1 MIEFLH
7 WAGWGIWLG
16 AQLTFM
22 VWGPAVKKAPLP
34 VWAHTWDTLGKVQR
48 WMVAPACAATTLSGI
63 VLAMQYTK
71 HDYPG
76 GQPGAWV
83 YIMAAGGMVAAI
95 LTFAVVNPLVN
106 RMAFLSARSLETGE
120 RDPRAEPVRKKIAVA
135 ASIAGTLVLVAV
147 YVSVVK

>member
-16 AQLTFM
+16 AQLSFM
-22 VWGPAVKKAPLP
+22 VWGPAAKRAPLA
-34 VWAHTWDTLGKVQR
+34 VWAYTWDTLSKVQR
-48 WMVAPACAATTLSGI
+48 WVVAPACAATTLSGI

-76 GQPGAWV
+76 GSPGAWV
-83 YIMAAGGMVAAI
+83 YIMAAGGMVAAL
-95 LTFAVVNPLVN
+95 LTLAVATPLVN
-106 RMAFLSARSLETGE
+106 RMAFLSARSVETGQL
-120 RDPRAEPVRKKIAVA
+120 DPRAEPVRRKLALA
-135 ASIAGTLVLVAV
+135 ASVSGTLILVAV